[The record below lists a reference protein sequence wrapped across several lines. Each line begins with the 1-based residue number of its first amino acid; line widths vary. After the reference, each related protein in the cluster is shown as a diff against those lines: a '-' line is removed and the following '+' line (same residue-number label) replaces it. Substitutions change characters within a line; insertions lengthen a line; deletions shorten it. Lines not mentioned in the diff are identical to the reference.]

1 MAEPAFYST
10 TDLRAILCKAP
21 GLPRSPVRVPS
32 LRASRPFLH
41 PCVRVWPWSRP
52 CPVRSPMFPLCSP
65 GGRTANP
72 RRSRFACGRG
82 PRRRESV
89 RARVTGGAAP
99 PRASAC
105 SCFRTITC
113 CLQSISDENSV
124 CHADSFLLSPS
135 IAVSAVS
142 RGSVFIVQHK
152 FYCCCNMRVLTVI
165 TLRMIPKCYQQA
177 C

>member
-72 RRSRFACGRG
+72 RRSRFACGRR

-113 CLQSISDENSV
+113 CLQSISEMDGPGAPVYCPRARCAPGGDSSAASAAVTCRNAQSAPLLQCPLAKNE
-124 CHADSFLLSPS
+124 HACFPQPS
-135 IAVSAVS
+135 S
-142 RGSVFIVQHK
+142 
-152 FYCCCNMRVLTVI
+152 
-165 TLRMIPKCYQQA
+165 
-177 C
+177 